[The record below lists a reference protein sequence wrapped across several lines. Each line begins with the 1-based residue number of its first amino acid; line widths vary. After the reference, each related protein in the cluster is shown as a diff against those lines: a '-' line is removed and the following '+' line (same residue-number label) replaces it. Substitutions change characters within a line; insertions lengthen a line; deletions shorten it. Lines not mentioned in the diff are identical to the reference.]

1 MYDGKLR
8 AVKDTLM
15 APLADAIG
23 RRFSP
28 NALSV
33 AAFAIGLACAAS
45 AYAGLAPL
53 SLGLWLLNRVADGL
67 DGLVARRSGRT
78 SDRGAYLDIVLDF
91 VVYAALPLSLAL
103 GDASRAPSAA
113 ALLAA
118 FYVNGATWMYLSSLL
133 EKRGRGAAAS
143 GQPTSVAMPAGIIEG
158 TETIVFFSLIL
169 ALPAYAAPL
178 MYAFALLT
186 VLGAALRFAQ
196 GFKALKVQ
204 GF

>member
-1 MYDGKLR
+1 
-8 AVKDTLM
+8 M
-15 APLADAIG
+15 APLADAL
-23 RRFSP
+23 RSRVSP

-33 AAFAIGLACAAS
+33 TAFALGLACAAA
-45 AYAGLAPL
+45 AYAGLVPL
-53 SLGLWLLNRVADGL
+53 SLGLWLLNRIVDGL
-67 DGLVARRSGRT
+67 DGLVARRGGRA

-103 GDASRAPSAA
+103 GDPSRALAA
-113 ALLAA
+113 ASLLAA

-133 EKRGRGAAAS
+133 EKRGRGAEAS
-143 GQPTSVAMPAGIIEG
+143 GQPTSVLMPAGIIEG
-158 TETIVFFSLIL
+158 TETIVFYSLIL

-186 VLGAALRFAQ
+186 LLGAALRFAQ

-204 GF
+204 GS

>member
-1 MYDGKLR
+1 MYDSKLR
-8 AVKDTLM
+8 GLKDTLM
-15 APLADAIG
+15 APLADALG
-23 RRFSP
+23 QRVSP

-33 AAFAIGLACAAS
+33 AAFALGMACAAA
-45 AYAGLAPL
+45 AYAGLVLP
-53 SLGLWLLNRVADGL
+53 SLALWLLNRIVDGL

-103 GDASRAPSAA
+103 GDAGRAPSAA

-143 GQPTSVAMPAGIIEG
+143 GQATGVAMPAGIIEG
-158 TETIVFFSLIL
+158 AETIAFFSLIL

-186 VLGAALRFAQ
+186 ILGAALRF
-196 GFKALKVQ
+196 VQ
-204 GF
+204 GFRALHA

>member
-1 MYDGKLR
+1 
-8 AVKDTLM
+8 M

-23 RRFSP
+23 RRCSP

-113 ALLAA
+113 TLLAA

-133 EKRGRGAAAS
+133 EKRGHGAAAS
-143 GQPTSVAMPAGIIEG
+143 GEPTSVAMPAGIVEG

-178 MYAFALLT
+178 MYVFALLT

-196 GFKALKVQ
+196 GLKALKVE